1 MSEEAFE
8 GPDLVVAGAG
18 GGLIA
23 ALRAAQL
30 GLSVLV
36 IEANEHFRR
45 GNNTAMSTAM
55 IPGAGSRWQSAAS
68 VEDSPEAFVADI
80 MAKTKG
86 SADPVL
92 AEALAGVSA
101 RLVEWMADD
110 LKLPLTLVTDFSY
123 PGHSSHRC
131 HTVPGRIG
139 TALLDAVWER
149 VAAEPLIDLYAPARL
164 VDVTT
169 EAGAVTGVVVH
180 TPDGPEEIPARAV
193 LLATNGFG
201 NNRDLVREHLPEIA
215 GAQYYGSEESRGDA
229 LRIGTGLGAATAFL
243 DAYQG
248 HAALAV
254 SSATLA
260 GWATVMHGG
269 FLVNRDGQRF
279 GNETVGYSEYA
290 LESLKHA
297 DGQAWIVL
305 DQRIFEACESF
316 SDFRATVESGALKWA
331 DDADGLAAA
340 TGISAAGLRETL
352 DQTQRIA
359 AGEAVDRH
367 GRTFWEAPL
376 AGKVGAIAV
385 QPALF
390 HTQGGLRVDGN
401 ARVLKTDGTAITGLY
416 ASGGAAN
423 GISGHGAGGYLAGN
437 GLLPALGLALLA
449 AEHAAGMAAERP
461 AGHA

>member
-1 MSEEAFE
+1 MSEDDFA

-36 IEANEHFRR
+36 VEPNEHFRR

-55 IPGAGSRWQSAAS
+55 IPGAGSRWQAEAG
-68 VEDSPEAFVADI
+68 VRDSPEAFVADI

-86 SADPVL
+86 TADPVL
-92 AEALAGVSA
+92 AAALAKVSA

-110 LKLPLTLVTDFSY
+110 LKLPLSLVTDFSY

-139 TALLDAVWER
+139 TALLDGIWER
-149 VAAEPLIDLYAPARL
+149 VAAEPLIDLYSPARL
-164 VDVTT
+164 MDVTT
-169 EAGAVTGVVVH
+169 DAGAVTGVVVQ
-180 TPDGPEEIPARAV
+180 TPDGDEEIPTRAV

-201 NNRDLVREHLPEIA
+201 NNTELVRKHLPEIA

-229 LRIGTGLGAATAFL
+229 LRIGTGLGADTAYL

-248 HAALAV
+248 HAALAAA
-254 SSATLA
+254 SATLA

-269 FLVNRDGQRF
+269 FLVNAEGQRF
-279 GNETVGYSEYA
+279 GDETMGYSEYA

-297 DGQAWIVL
+297 NGQAWIVL

-316 SDFRATVESGALKWA
+316 SDFQATVESGALKWA
-331 DDADGLAAA
+331 DDAAELAAA
-340 TGISAAGLRETL
+340 TGISAAGLQQTL

-359 AGEAVDRH
+359 AGEAADSY
-367 GRTFWEAPL
+367 GRTHWEEPL
-376 AGKVGAIAV
+376 AGRIGAISV
-385 QPALF
+385 VPALF

-401 ARVLKTDGTAITGLY
+401 ARVLKADGTAIAGLY

-449 AEHAAGMAAERP
+449 AEDAAANGP
-461 AGHA
+461 DPQGP